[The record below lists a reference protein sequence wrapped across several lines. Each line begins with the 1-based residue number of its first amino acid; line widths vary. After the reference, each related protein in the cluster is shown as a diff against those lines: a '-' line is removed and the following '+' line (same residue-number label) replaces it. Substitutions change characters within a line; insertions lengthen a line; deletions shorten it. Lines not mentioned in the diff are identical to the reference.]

1 MQHGRHESPAQAPVD
16 VPPRATP
23 WAKVISKHY
32 TAFNRQV
39 REGVIITKMAGK
51 DDIIMNSK
59 SEVVGTRI
67 GRKKVILNGETLE
80 LVIGDI
86 SILEPQERKL
96 ISELEEGGEDYADK
110 ELWTRVMAGGK
121 RKLNKVTSRGVT
133 KTEVDQKPKRQ
144 RLIRDSQPKKGG
156 EMLVEVH
163 I

>member
-1 MQHGRHESPAQAPVD
+1 MNYRINVK
-16 VPPRATP
+16 

-80 LVIGDI
+80 LVTGDI
-86 SILEPQERKL
+86 SKLEPQERKL
-96 ISELEEGGEDYADK
+96 ISKLDGGKDYADK
-110 ELWTRVMAGGK
+110 ELWTRVTAGGK
-121 RKLNKVTSRGVT
+121 RKLDKVISREIT

-144 RLIRDSQPKKGG
+144 REIRS
-156 EMLVEVH
+156 
-163 I
+163 